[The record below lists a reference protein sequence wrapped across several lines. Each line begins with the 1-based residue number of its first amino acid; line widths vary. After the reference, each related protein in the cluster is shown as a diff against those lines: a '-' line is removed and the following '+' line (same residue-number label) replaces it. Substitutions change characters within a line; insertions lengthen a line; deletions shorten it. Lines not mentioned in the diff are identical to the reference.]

1 MGRVAELGSLGL
13 VSTPLIILIVV
24 GAWWLLLTVFSI
36 WSYIQRVRDAQAAP
50 LTPEDREQVRQLEE
64 SLPQKQWRR
73 RDYFIAGPFVI
84 AFMLFLLPCYLY
96 AWFLEHRDPYDR
108 HKA

>member
-1 MGRVAELGSLGL
+1 M
-13 VSTPLIILIVV
+13 STPLIILTVV
-24 GAWWLLLTVFSI
+24 GAWWLLLTLFVI
-36 WSYIQRVRDAQAAP
+36 WSYIQRVRDASA
-50 LTPEDREQVRQLEE
+50 LTLEQLEE
-64 SLPQKQWRR
+64 TEQECRRLDESMPQKHWRR
-73 RDYFIAGPFVI
+73 RDYFIAGPFAV